1 MSKLNLGSITV
12 IVNGFTLNNGLP
24 YFQKAVPAALKSR
37 IGKATIK
44 IRLHERDGHY
54 AVQCHRLDQKYSAL
68 FRAMKNDPSIV
79 PSEAKL
85 AALALLETAGIRP
98 ADGAEEGR
106 FTRDDGRI
114 EVLNPAKDFLHD
126 FLMERDFQPSAVTAN
141 AFSALDGTLPV
152 LLSEA
157 FAVYLDN
164 HQKGKD
170 KRFADAQLQH
180 WIKLINLLGD
190 KPIKGVT
197 REDARRYRD
206 HRLASGV
213 TPSTVA
219 REITV
224 IRAVFTKAIRELS
237 LGIPNQ
243 FSGLEIANSNRNAHD
258 RLPYAPEEIALL
270 VNEALKID
278 DEQRR
283 MVIALAFTGAR
294 LAEIAGL
301 RKQDLDLVN
310 QSIHIKPHKSRSLKT
325 DQSAREVPLLPIALK
340 ALEAQAQSVAGA
352 YLFPSYTSNEGCKAD
367 SASATL
373 NKWARKFVP
382 ERSMHCFRHALRD
395 QLRSVVC
402 PESIAKEIGG
412 WSASHDVSVQYG
424 QGYPLE
430 IKRDWLSRAY
440 GWLKTEH
447 EGR

>member
-12 IVNGFTLNNGLP
+12 IVNGFSLNNGLP
-24 YFQKAVPAALKSR
+24 YFQKAVPAALKKR

-44 IRLHERDGHY
+44 IRLHDRDGNY

-68 FRAMKNDPSIV
+68 FRAMKSDPSIV

-85 AALALLETAGIRP
+85 AALALLETVGIRP
-98 ADGAEEGR
+98 EEGAEEVR
-106 FTRDDGRI
+106 IQLDDGRVD
-114 EVLNPAKDFLHD
+114 VLHPAKDLLHD
-126 FLMERDFQPSAVTAN
+126 FLTERDFKPSSVTAA
-141 AFSALDGTLPV
+141 AFSVLDGSLPV

-157 FAVYLDN
+157 YAVYLDN

-170 KRFADAQLQH
+170 KKFSDAQKQH
-180 WIKLINLLGD
+180 WMKLINLLGD

-243 FSGLEIANSNRNAHD
+243 FSGLEIPNSNRNAHD
-258 RLPYAPEEIALL
+258 RLPYTPEEIALL
-270 VNEALKID
+270 VNQALMID

-283 MVIALAFTGAR
+283 MVLVLALTGAR
-294 LAEIAGL
+294 LAEIVGL
-301 RKQDLDLVN
+301 RKRDLDLTN
-310 QSIHIKPHKSRSLKT
+310 QSIHIKPHKSRPLKT

-340 ALEAQAQSVAGA
+340 ALEAQARSARGEF
-352 YLFPSYTSNEGCKAD
+352 LFSSYTSNEGCRAD

-412 WSASHDVSVQYG
+412 WSATHDVSVQYG
-424 QGYPLE
+424 KGYPIE
-430 IKRDWLSRAY
+430 IKREWLSKAY
-440 GWLKTEH
+440 GWLKTE
-447 EGR
+447 

>member
-24 YFQKAVPAALKSR
+24 YFQKAVPSALKSR

-44 IRLHERDGHY
+44 IRLHDRDGHY

-68 FRAMKNDPSIV
+68 FRAMKNDLSIV

-85 AALALLETAGIRP
+85 AAFALLGTAGVRP
-98 ADGAEEGR
+98 EDGAEEVC
-106 FTRDDGRI
+106 FVRDDGRI

-126 FLMERDFQPSAVTAN
+126 FLTERDFQPSTVTSN
-141 AFSALDGTLPV
+141 AFLALDGTLPV

-170 KRFADAQLQH
+170 KRFADAQQQH
-180 WIKLINLLGD
+180 WSKLINLLGD
-190 KPIKGVT
+190 KPIKAVT

-243 FSGLEIANSNRNAHD
+243 FS
-258 RLPYAPEEIALL
+258 
-270 VNEALKID
+270 
-278 DEQRR
+278 
-283 MVIALAFTGAR
+283 
-294 LAEIAGL
+294 
-301 RKQDLDLVN
+301 
-310 QSIHIKPHKSRSLKT
+310 
-325 DQSAREVPLLPIALK
+325 
-340 ALEAQAQSVAGA
+340 
-352 YLFPSYTSNEGCKAD
+352 
-367 SASATL
+367 
-373 NKWARKFVP
+373 
-382 ERSMHCFRHALRD
+382 
-395 QLRSVVC
+395 
-402 PESIAKEIGG
+402 
-412 WSASHDVSVQYG
+412 
-424 QGYPLE
+424 
-430 IKRDWLSRAY
+430 
-440 GWLKTEH
+440 
-447 EGR
+447 